1 MLSRG
6 SSGGAGAPPAGGRT
20 LVPVE
25 QIVADIAAMGFP
37 PGRVWDVVRRLEAG
51 GQAVDLNVIIDRLT
65 RGG

>member
-1 MLSRG
+1 V
-6 SSGGAGAPPAGGRT
+6 GGGGGPGGGPGQQRT
-20 LVPVE
+20 LVPVD